1 MFGKI
6 KNKRKRNTKLV
17 IFLGGRLPN
26 KHEDPKIA
34 KFFSLASFGLT
45 KQSLRGKKK
54 NPTLVAC
61 DPKLR
66 NSKFIFHYVSNL
78 TIKAYNLQRYRL
90 IIQKKW
96 RKIFTF
102 YLTRN

>member
-26 KHEDPKIA
+26 KLGDQKIA
-34 KFFSLASFGLT
+34 IFFSLASFGLT

-54 NPTLVAC
+54 TQ
-61 DPKLR
+61 
-66 NSKFIFHYVSNL
+66 H
-78 TIKAYNLQRYRL
+78 
-90 IIQKKW
+90 
-96 RKIFTF
+96 
-102 YLTRN
+102 

>member
-34 KFFSLASFGLT
+34 NFFSLASFGLT
-45 KQSLRGKKK
+45 KQSLRGKK

-66 NSKFIFHYVSNL
+66 NSKFIFHYVSNP